1 MDAAEGALIP
11 EKVDQIKNLS
21 MYYWNTH
28 APDNLKDEPEM
39 FMHFHALFEQA
50 TTIKTTFEDTSIN
63 LPSELSIFFQLAK
76 YIAEKQNQGEF
87 PTDILQYAYFATYD
101 VGNLG
106 IINDK
111 FGMNVGDQIVARHL
125 QNFEKLRGK
134 RYLVFAGRAPSDE
147 GSVII
152 IPPDELRNQ
161 FKKDPQKVLEDALEN
176 AETDTAQKE
185 ASNQDLEA
193 LYKRTLHIKSLRQIC
208 PTSGQHR
215 AGSILKHLI
224 NQTESEVTSLEPNDI
239 NAIADIFKLIDYL
252 VDPLIE
258 SDYDYP
264 QSRYSS
270 SIAKLVENLETNL
283 VDHDPKSNKFRRFI
297 HALAFQATF
306 DQLFK
311 RELNVFYP
319 DMFDEVV
326 REQLQYGVQDGEVIM
341 ISARNLKKVNNVSH
355 AAGDEVI
362 ENAMDCINDTLTQCG
377 LSEKATKAKL
387 SGALF
392 VFIPHGNL
400 QQIENAD
407 MFTQTLASLSESKG
421 LSLTTTS
428 LALEPKHINALREGK
443 TVWDLIEEPIYK
455 PQLEILKYHLS
466 SLDANNPDALA
477 EFKSISFRQKH
488 YLEEIIDQVKMLRKG
503 SKESENEL
511 IYFIRERID
520 RRIKPYINLLL
531 SMLQLPQLMSPATS
545 STPA

>member
-1 MDAAEGALIP
+1 MDAAEDSPIP

-21 MYYWNTH
+21 MHYWNTH
-28 APDNLKDEPEM
+28 APDNLKDKPEM

-50 TTIKTTFEDTSIN
+50 TTIKTTFKDKSIS

-76 YIAEKQNQGEF
+76 YIAEKQGRV
-87 PTDILQYAYFATYD
+87 PADILQYAYFATYD
-101 VGNLG
+101 VSNLG

-125 QNFEKLRGK
+125 QNFEKLRDKG
-134 RYLVFAGRAPSDE
+134 YLVYAGRAPSDE

-152 IPPDELRNQ
+152 IPPDEMRDQ
-161 FKKDPQKVLEDALEN
+161 FKKEPQKVLEDALEN

-185 ASNQDLEA
+185 ASNQELEA
-193 LYKRTLHIKSLRQIC
+193 LYGRTLHIKSLRQIS
-208 PTSGQHR
+208 PTTGQHR

-224 NQTESEVTSLEPNDI
+224 NQTESKHTSLEHSDANV
-239 NAIADIFKLIDYL
+239 IADVFKLIDYL

-270 SIAKLVENLETNL
+270 SIAKLVENLETYL
-283 VDHDPKSNKFRRFI
+283 VDDYPKSNKFRRFI

-326 REQLQYGVQDGEVIM
+326 REQLQQSVQDGEVIM
-341 ISARNLKKVNNVSH
+341 ISARNLKKVNNLSH

-362 ENAMDCINDTLTQCG
+362 ENAMDCINDALTQCG

-387 SGALF
+387 SGSLF

-400 QQIENAD
+400 QHIENAD
-407 MFTQTLASLSESKG
+407 IFTQTLASLSESEG
-421 LSLTTTS
+421 LSLTATS

-443 TVWDLIEEPIYK
+443 TVWDLIEEPLYK

-466 SLDANNPDALA
+466 RLGVNNPDALA

-503 SKESENEL
+503 SQESENDL
-511 IYFIRERID
+511 IEFIKERYD
-520 RRIKPYINLLL
+520 RRIGPYINLLL
-531 SMLQLPQLMSPATS
+531 SMLKLPQLMSPATS
-545 STPA
+545 PTPA